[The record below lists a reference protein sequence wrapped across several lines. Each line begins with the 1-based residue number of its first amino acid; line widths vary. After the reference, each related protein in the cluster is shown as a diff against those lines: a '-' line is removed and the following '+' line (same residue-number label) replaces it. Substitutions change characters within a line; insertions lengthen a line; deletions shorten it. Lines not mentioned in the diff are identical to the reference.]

1 MHVFFVHE
9 LSGDLLSLP
18 EEESRH
24 CAKVLRLQPGH
35 EVAVTNGE
43 GLWCLAS
50 IEEAH
55 PKSSLVKIIERKEAY
70 GKRPFRLHMAVAP
83 TKNIDRFE
91 WFLEKATE
99 CGIDEITPVFCAY
112 SERRIIKPHRLE
124 KILVAAMKQSLRS
137 YLPKLN
143 PAIELEDYLRQPVP
157 EHAFM
162 AHCAEGKKRTL
173 AGSYQTGKD
182 LTMLVGPEGD
192 FSPEEIEAALEAG
205 YQAISMGSHRLRT
218 ETAALALCVQAN
230 TINGLL

>member
-24 CAKVLRLQPGH
+24 CAKVLRLRPGD
-35 EVAVTNGE
+35 EVAVTDGK
-43 GLWCLAS
+43 GLWALAA

-55 PKSSLVKIIERKEAY
+55 PKSSLVKVIQRKEAY
-70 GKRPFRLHMAVAP
+70 RKRPFRLHMAVAP
-83 TKNIDRFE
+83 TKSIDRFE

-112 SERRIIKPHRLE
+112 SERRVIKPHRLE
-124 KILVAAMKQSLRS
+124 KILVAAMKQSLRA

-143 PAIELEDYLRQPVP
+143 PAIELQDFLQHPVP

-162 AHCAEGKKRTL
+162 AHCAEGEKQTL
-173 AGSYQTGKD
+173 AGSYQTGED
-182 LTMLVGPEGD
+182 LTVLVGPEGD
-192 FSPEEIEAALEAG
+192 FSPAEIEAATDAG
-205 YQAISMGSHRLRT
+205 YRAISMGSHRLRT
-218 ETAALALCVQAN
+218 ETAAMALCVQAN